1 MPDTSFFS
9 LLYDY
14 GGLVIGF
21 AILLLSTQFLPAKIR
36 WYVLT
41 AGLALIVFRGYQIYS
56 ARKKLAEADAE
67 RETLRAEHKIL
78 LQQLDT
84 LQAKTEELR
93 KQKVD
98 IEAQRDRLREES
110 RQLDAASDAN
120 LARKQAL
127 DARADELL
135 KEGERLQA
143 SRDQQIDALT
153 QAARLAKKYAIQ

>member
-1 MPDTSFFS
+1 MPDTTFLS

-21 AILLLSTQFLPAKIR
+21 VILLLSTLFLPAKIR

-41 AGLALIVFRGYQIYS
+41 AGIALIAFRGFQIYN

-67 RETLRAEHKIL
+67 REKLRAEHTTL
-78 LQQLDT
+78 LQQLNT

-135 KEGERLQA
+135 MKSEQLQA
-143 SRDQQIDALT
+143 TRDQQIDALT
-153 QAARLAKKYAIQ
+153 QAARLAKQYAIQ